1 MLLEDP
7 FMKAWL
13 DAISPMALWQSV
25 LLIIIVVSVDWLIKK
40 TLEKLSQW
48 NKQEIKK
55 PIRWA
60 FRIVVFLAILSV
72 VNLVSDGYRKHHA
85 QEMLKTRP
93 DLQEAS
99 DRYFDLTTQA
109 GMELDY
115 IRIEVIRNKKPVS
128 VGGKENADVPTQ
140 ISD

>member
-1 MLLEDP
+1 MMLLEDP

-13 DAISPMALWQSV
+13 DVISPLALWHSI

-40 TLEKLSQW
+40 ILDKLSEW
-48 NKQEIKK
+48 NKRGIKK
-55 PIRWA
+55 PIQRA

-72 VNLVSDGYRKHHA
+72 INLISDGYRKQHA
-85 QEMLKTRP
+85 QEVLRTRP

-99 DRYFDLTTQA
+99 DRYFELTAQA

-115 IRIEVIRNKKPVS
+115 IRIEVIRNKKSGVNS
-128 VGGKENADVPTQ
+128 KEAR
-140 ISD
+140 